1 MVGLHRIDQ
10 VFPNFFLLQEFP
22 FVRYRAAKSL
32 DATTMTTFRDLI
44 PTKVA
49 AGVYDCITKYK
60 KTIPDFP
67 QSETCELLILDRS
80 IDQVYN
86 VNNLTTYKLLNTC
99 NLTFFVWFIAWIFYL
114 IIFSSDCSC
123 YS

>member
-1 MVGLHRIDQ
+1 MLQLHHTVHI
-10 VFPNFFLLQEFP
+10 FTNFFLLQEFP
-22 FVRYRAAKSL
+22 FVRYQAARSL

-49 AGVYDCITKYK
+49 AGVYDCIMKYK
-60 KTIPDFP
+60 KTIPNFP

-86 VNNLTTYKLLNTC
+86 IIIC
-99 NLTFFVWFIAWIFYL
+99 YL
-114 IIFSSDCSC
+114 
-123 YS
+123 